1 MALSSPPSL
10 KHINSDISFTRETLF
25 PNSNPVDQ
33 SDLDCLVRQTGQPNP
48 ASAAIGIPSTC
59 LCRHGFPQAF
69 AMDPLPKATGRMNS
83 GLLKLTCPLL
93 VRAID
98 TLEDEGFMEDLNKK
112 LADSNQLQDSAIAA
126 HNAHASVRQE
136 LLDRADVDV
145 IRNRLGDRGTDA
157 FLKSG
162 VAGASAGAIADA
174 KCLHA
179 WLADYMFRGTI
190 EDDDRHEMG
199 EAILNMLNDRGI
211 DISGIETCSDSC
223 DPNSRTVPTP
233 PVPRNKQRLKAD
245 KEKARI
251 RRKKESNPD
260 ANS

>member
-1 MALSSPPSL
+1 MALSSSPSPQ
-10 KHINSDISFTRETLF
+10 HVNSASSSTRDTLF
-25 PNSNPVDQ
+25 PNSKPVDQ

-112 LADSNQLQDSAIAA
+112 LADSNRLQDCAIAA
-126 HNAHASVRQE
+126 HNSHSSVRQE
-136 LLDRADVDV
+136 LLDRTDVDA

-179 WLADYMFRGTI
+179 WLADYMFRGAI
-190 EDDDRHEMG
+190 SDEGDDRHEMG
-199 EAILNMLNDRGI
+199 EAILNMLNDRGV

-223 DPNSRTVPTP
+223 DPSSRTVPTP
-233 PVPRNKQRLKAD
+233 PVPRNKQRLKPD

-251 RRKKESNPD
+251 RRKKESK
-260 ANS
+260 S